1 MGNEL
6 GTPNKNKVGMK
17 TTALGSQ
24 MTFDRKLCIRL
35 RNSALGLTAPTNPHL
50 SRKVLSD
57 SLQIANI
64 DLFPDSE
71 VIMDLYTMWDVR
83 GDERVPLIPF
93 FIGLCPLACQPTE
106 TFRAVLRFAIS
117 IANLRGRSDISSH
130 TLYIVLK
137 SMDLLSATTKVSKS
151 RNHTHH
157 NNLPFSSSK
166 SGLNCTVSYIGDSFL
181 RSATL
186 RDIVEH
192 AAKCAVDTTRHRS
205 GSKERLCSKLV
216 IEMVAKEPVIV
227 NILAQRTAR
236 IHINTTSNPSRAVS
250 FSERALFRA
259 YDQERS
265 PLSVVTHWTQDT
277 SGNSLPTMDQPYDEQ
292 GQKSYSYDHQ
302 RPMTRTLQ
310 PLLL

>member
-6 GTPNKNKVGMK
+6 GTPNNNKVGMK

-71 VIMDLYTMWDVR
+71 VIMDVYTMWDVR

-137 SMDLLSATTKVSKS
+137 SKS
-151 RNHTHH
+151 IR
-157 NNLPFSSSK
+157 
-166 SGLNCTVSYIGDSFL
+166 
-181 RSATL
+181 
-186 RDIVEH
+186 
-192 AAKCAVDTTRHRS
+192 
-205 GSKERLCSKLV
+205 
-216 IEMVAKEPVIV
+216 
-227 NILAQRTAR
+227 
-236 IHINTTSNPSRAVS
+236 
-250 FSERALFRA
+250 
-259 YDQERS
+259 
-265 PLSVVTHWTQDT
+265 
-277 SGNSLPTMDQPYDEQ
+277 
-292 GQKSYSYDHQ
+292 
-302 RPMTRTLQ
+302 
-310 PLLL
+310 